1 MRLKE
6 WLVVL
11 VCFFIPVFGALLNS
25 GCGNSPT
32 SSGSATPTPF
42 AINTMGTPINASGTP
57 CVVSFG
63 FYDTTGIGLTPLP
76 QNQYVALRF
85 ASPAT
90 PGYPSYSAAASFG
103 SAGIYAANGGTNPET
118 IYLSAYGN
126 EGSHGGTLSG
136 YGVSISV
143 PVTTG
148 GWQLVSMPNIGYT
161 DNGPDVYLAAQAL
174 GPDLSIGAKGNNSGP
189 AIAGVTVGLISG
201 YLPTPTVTMVPAPNY
216 EMFLKS
222 CP

>member
-1 MRLKE
+1 MRVKE
-6 WLVVL
+6 WLAILICLLLPGFAAV
-11 VCFFIPVFGALLNS
+11 LNS

-32 SSGSATPTPF
+32 ASGSGPTPTY
-42 AINTMGTPINASGTP
+42 TPLVGGGSCVASYG
-57 CVVSFG
+57 FG
-63 FYDTTGIGLTPLP
+63 DQAGVQLTPLA
-76 QNQYVALRF
+76 QNEYVALRF
-85 ASPAT
+85 SAPAT
-90 PGYPSYSAAASFG
+90 PDYPNYSAAASFG
-103 SAGIYAANGGTNPET
+103 SAGIYAANSGTNPET

-126 EGSHGGTLSG
+126 ESTHGGPLDG

-161 DNGPDVYLAAQAL
+161 DMGPDVYLAAQAL
-174 GPDLSIGAKGNNSGP
+174 GPDLSIGAKGTNGGP
-189 AIAGVTVGLISG
+189 AIAGVTVGLING